1 MNKTLRAFIAIP
13 IPEAVTVFLRQVQ
26 RRLEAQP
33 MNIRWVAAKNIHLT
47 LKFLGEIEAPQLSAV
62 TSQMDAATA
71 TTAPFSLTANGVGV
85 FPNHRRARVWWV
97 GVAGDTDRL
106 RMLQSNLETRLT
118 TAGFGMSSRDFKAHL
133 TIGRTRQRINAKTV
147 GTSLGPLHEAASG
160 SFRVDRLVLFQSI
173 LKPAGAEY
181 TRLHISHLAKGKR
194 DPKPAGIIDPGN

>member
-26 RRLEAQP
+26 HRLEAQP

-47 LKFLGEIEAPQLSAV
+47 LKFLGDIDGSQLPAI

-85 FPNHRRARVWWV
+85 FPNPRRARVWWV

-118 TAGFGMSSRDFKAHL
+118 TAGLGKSSRNFKAHL
-133 TIGRTRQRINAKTV
+133 TIGRTRQRIDANTV
-147 GTSLGPLHEAASG
+147 GTSLGTLQDAASG
-160 SFRVDRLVLFQSI
+160 SFRVDQLVLFQSI
-173 LKPAGAEY
+173 LKPAGAKY
-181 TRLHISHLAKGKR
+181 TRLHISHLAKRKR
-194 DPKPAGIIDPGN
+194 DPKPVGEIDPEN